1 VADFLGS
8 VRIPSAFCGL
18 YGLRPSYGRVPYS
31 GTANSLEGQ
40 DSILSVLGPLSASL
54 GGVKVFMKAILAQKP
69 WLKDPL
75 VVRKKWD
82 EDEYQLVDHG
92 EGNKMCFGI
101 LWDDGGIVPH
111 PPIIRG
117 LEMAKDALIAA
128 GHYGLSNVATPCI
141 VPLIKYFVVVDWKPL
156 KHNELFAVAVS
167 VFENSW
173 IVATRTEDMSRSS
186 KTSGAQVQPKTI
198 RLSQPLQENQY

>member
-1 VADFLGS
+1 MVDFPGS

-18 YGLRPSYGRVPYS
+18 YGLRPSYGRLPYS
-31 GTANSLEGQ
+31 GAANSLEGQ

-54 GGVKVFMKAILAQKP
+54 GGVKVFMKAILARKP

-92 EGNKMCFGI
+92 EGKVMCFGI

-117 LEMAKDALIAA
+117 LEMTRIALIAA
-128 GHYGLSNVATPCI
+128 GHNGLSNVATPRI
-141 VPLIKYFVVVDWKPL
+141 VPLIKYFVVVDWQPL

-167 VFENSW
+167 FFEHS
-173 IVATRTEDMSRSS
+173 
-186 KTSGAQVQPKTI
+186 
-198 RLSQPLQENQY
+198 